1 MSFEIIHYVKKKWI
15 KHGMYCVN
23 CTVLN
28 LHYNSL
34 GKKYLCNWDY
44 NLLLR
49 CEGNSC
55 STAASA
61 LPQAETDVSQSK
73 NGAGS
78 VVTLRSKPWRKPGLC
93 TRHETCL
100 FLYFW
105 NAQFRY
111 SRKEIKNLKTKG
123 YCDRSRGH
131 SWLLGMKTQC
141 MRTKSSTAGSDT
153 REEAESV
160 ARNEQIFNL

>member
-1 MSFEIIHYVKKKWI
+1 MLKNRI

-78 VVTLRSKPWRKPGLC
+78 VVTLRSEPWRKPGLC

-100 FLYFW
+100 FLFFW
-105 NAQFRY
+105 NAVKIQQEGN
-111 SRKEIKNLKTKG
+111 KEFKDKKDIVTG
-123 YCDRSRGH
+123 AEGTAGCWAWRH
-131 SWLLGMKTQC
+131 SAWGQNHPLLGLTHEKKQ
-141 MRTKSSTAGSDT
+141 S
-153 REEAESV
+153 
-160 ARNEQIFNL
+160 Q

>member
-93 TRHETCL
+93 TRHETRSFL
-100 FLYFW
+100 FFW

-111 SRKEIKNLKTKG
+111 SRKEIKNLKTKRILWQEQRAQLAVG
-123 YCDRSRGH
+123 HEDTVHEDKIIHCWVWHTRRSRV
-131 SWLLGMKTQC
+131 
-141 MRTKSSTAGSDT
+141 SSKKRAD
-153 REEAESV
+153 
-160 ARNEQIFNL
+160 I